1 MLRVFVMFDGLP
13 GGERELPDRTA
24 FIESSII
31 NDSGFVS
38 RKDVIPSF
46 IFSVSVSQRILK
58 SSL

>member
-24 FIESSII
+24 FIESSMIK
-31 NDSGFVS
+31 DLGFVS
-38 RKDVIPSF
+38 RKVVIPSF
-46 IFSVSVSQRILK
+46 IFSMIVSQRILK